1 MKKRKINTSSISDAE
16 VITEPKP
23 VVPEPVVA
31 PEPAPVKETPK
42 FKSPLLSEP
51 VDIKEH
57 AMGNPSPS
65 PAPTS
70 FKVDSGFFSNPVVQQ
85 PVMTPPP
92 PLDAPEQMFNP
103 LAKNAMPG
111 QGGSSSGGSENV
123 SIPDNIARQGASD
136 LADTIGDIYKRFVP
150 EVGFH
155 FSKINTKEIKK
166 LEASGDLL
174 PGAYSE
180 VTEENKSNRIL
191 LENRAKDDMALMKK
205 PLKKL
210 LEVNNV
216 SAPPHLELI
225 GVAIFVVFTYFMMV
239 KGMKNSNDALLEKLY
254 ARINRDKRNTH
265 ASVVEEP
272 KKQEG
277 DIPLTQT
284 EEVIK

>member
-1 MKKRKINTSSISDAE
+1 MGKRKINTSSISDAE
-16 VITEPKP
+16 IVTELKP
-23 VVPEPVVA
+23 VVPESVA
-31 PEPAPVKETPK
+31 SPEPAPVKKTPK

-57 AMGNPSPS
+57 AMGNSSPS

-111 QGGSSSGGSENV
+111 QSSSPSSGNETV
-123 SIPDNIARQGASD
+123 SIPDNVARQGASD

-174 PGAYSE
+174 PGAYNE
-180 VTEENKSNRIL
+180 VSEENKNNKLL
-191 LENRAKDDMALMKK
+191 LETRAKDDMALMKK

-225 GVAIFVVFTYFMMV
+225 GVAIFVILTYFMMV
-239 KGMKNSNDALLEKLY
+239 KNMKSENDALLEKLY
-254 ARINRDKRNTH
+254 AKINREKRGTS
-265 ASVVEEP
+265 AVVMEN
-272 KKQEG
+272 KQEG
-277 DIPLTQT
+277 EIPLSQT